1 MKNYFTKE
9 DILLIVV
16 AEKCIEKIFN
26 ITLAIREMKI
36 YAMVS
41 YHCIPVRIAK
51 IKKITMLN
59 TDEDTKK
66 LDLSRITGRNMK
78 QNRHWKIT

>member
-1 MKNYFTKE
+1 
-9 DILLIVV
+9 
-16 AEKCIEKIFN
+16 
-26 ITLAIREMKI
+26 
-36 YAMVS
+36 MVS

-51 IKKITMLN
+51 IKITMLN